1 MNSFSAEEL
10 EAIFGPTVRDY
21 NSVDSTLDLNSF
33 NLESDPF
40 FSFNQSPDDNGPS
53 TPVDSELPVA
63 EVQGDKIKQIENRL
77 NKFDAE

>member
-40 FSFNQSPDDNGPS
+40 FSFINQSPDDNGPS
-53 TPVDSELPVA
+53 TPVEPVA